1 MTLRI
6 LICDDSAM
14 ARKHLQRNLPKNWQ
28 AEVHFAVHGL
38 DALAQIDTQPFD
50 LLFLDLNMPEL
61 DGYGVLQRLQ
71 HNAQAPKVI
80 VCSADIQQEALRRV
94 LALGALAFLKKPSQP
109 EQILELLQSHGL
121 YQTGTLSPQTHIDV
135 DYDDALREIC
145 NVAMGK
151 AGASIAQVLGTFV
164 DLPIPRVR
172 RLNKGEMSMILAPS
186 MSDPDLQVISQGFI
200 GDGISGEA
208 LLMLQDGSYSSMGQL
223 MGINDVSSKQAR
235 LEIQMDTANILFAS
249 FLTGL
254 AEQLHVPFTQSHP
267 VVLSELPNEHFDEQ
281 TLAVEISY
289 RLAEHQIVC
298 DLLLLF
304 PYASLPRLERNIK
317 YLVG

>member
-1 MTLRI
+1 
-6 LICDDSAM
+6 M
-14 ARKHLQRNLPKNWQ
+14 ARKHLQRNLPKDWQ
-28 AEVHFAVHGL
+28 AEVHFAVNGV
-38 DALAQIDTQPFD
+38 DALEQISTTKFD
-50 LLFLDLNMPEL
+50 LIFLDLNMPEL
-61 DGYGVLQRLQ
+61 DGYGVLQQLQ
-71 HNAQAPKVI
+71 HVAIAPKVI

-94 LALGALAFLKKPSQP
+94 LDFGALGFLKKPSKAD
-109 EQILELLQSHGL
+109 EILVLLKTHQL
-121 YQTGTLSPQTHIDV
+121 YQTGQLSSDTDITV

-164 DLPIPRVR
+164 DLPIPKVR
-172 RLNKGEMSMILAPS
+172 RLNRGEMKMILLPS
-186 MSDPDLQVISQGFI
+186 VDDQDLQVISQGFI

-208 LLMLQDGSYSSMGQL
+208 LLMLQEGSYKSMGQL
-223 MGINDVSSKQAR
+223 MGINDVSSKQSR

-254 AEQLHVPFTQSHP
+254 AAQLNIPFCQSHP
-267 VVLSELPNEHFDEQ
+267 VVLSELPSERFDEQ

-298 DLLLLF
+298 DLLILF

-317 YLVG
+317 YLVE

>member
-14 ARKHLQRNLPKNWQ
+14 ARKHLQKNLPEDWQ

-38 DALAQIDTQPFD
+38 DALAQIDATPFD

-61 DGYGVLQRLQ
+61 DGYGVLERLQ
-71 HNAQAPKVI
+71 MRSNAPKVI
-80 VCSADIQQEALRRV
+80 VCSADIQDEALRRV
-94 LALGALAFLKKPSQP
+94 YAAGALAFLKKPSKP
-109 EQILELLQSHGL
+109 ESIAELLSKHDL
-121 YQTGTLSPQTHIDV
+121 YQTGAIAVQDQDEI

-151 AGASIAQVLGTFV
+151 AGANVAQVLGSFV
-164 DLPIPRVR
+164 NLPIPKVR
-172 RLNKGEMSMILAPS
+172 RLNPSAMKMILAPS
-186 MSDPDLQVISQGFI
+186 MSDPNLQVISQGFI

-208 LLMLQDGSYSSMGQL
+208 LLLLEDGSYQSIGRL
-223 MGINDVSSKQAR
+223 IGIEDVTTKEAR
-235 LEIQMDTANILFAS
+235 LEIQMDIANILFAS
-249 FLTGL
+249 FLTSL
-254 AEQLHVPFTQSHP
+254 AEQLYIPFCQSHP
-267 VVLSELPNEHFDEQ
+267 VVLTELPKERFDKQ

-289 RLAEHQIVC
+289 RIAEYEIVC

-304 PYASLPRLERNIK
+304 PSASLPRLERKMK